1 METRHVGGPPPWE
14 PDTVPVPFPIQ
25 EGVGTVFILGGGV
38 TCQVMYDEYFRIA
51 GGPRARVIHIP
62 SSTRTFEEI
71 PNLREYYYEFYEQNP
86 ESFEFLHTYDRAV
99 AEDPRFA
106 EPLNSV
112 TGVWFGGGNQGLLSE
127 LFLNTPVMRGIHG
140 VLERGGI
147 VSGTSSGAA
156 IMSDVMICRGYQEV
170 EYGQG
175 FGLYPR
181 TIVDSHFSGRERER
195 RLARAVLRYPDHI
208 GVGVDEKCALVL
220 HGNRFGVIG
229 LLGKSVWYHFPYPAA
244 GRVHR
249 YRLGV
254 NESAELPVPVRG
266 ADPRIL
272 EERLRAIRPAD
283 VFTAEELAKPD
294 LDGTPPQPISS
305 AAMV

>member
-1 METRHVGGPPPWE
+1 METRSVGGPPPWE
-14 PDTVPVPFPIQ
+14 PDTFPVPFPVA

-51 GGPRARVIHIP
+51 GGPKARVLHIP

-71 PNLREYYYEFYEQNP
+71 PDLREYYYEFYEQNP
-86 ESFEFLHTYDRAV
+86 ESFNFLHTYDRAV
-99 AEDPRFA
+99 ALDPKFA
-106 EPLNSV
+106 EPLDGV
-112 TGVWFGGGNQGLLSE
+112 TGVWFGGGNQAFLSE
-127 LFLNTPVMRGIHG
+127 LFIDTPVVPGIHR

-156 IMSDVMICRGYQEV
+156 IMSDIMICRGYEEV
-170 EYGQG
+170 DYGRG
-175 FGLYPR
+175 FGLYPG
-181 TIVDSHFSGRERER
+181 TIVDSHFTGRERQR
-195 RLARAVLRYPDHI
+195 RLGRATLRHPEHI

-220 HGNRFGVIG
+220 HGHRVGVIG
-229 LLGKSVWYHFPYPAA
+229 LLGKSVWYHFAYPAA

-254 NESAELPVPVRG
+254 NEALELPVPVRG

-272 EERLRAIRPAD
+272 EECLRAHRPGE

-294 LDGTPPQPISS
+294 GDNCPPQPLADAFIT
-305 AAMV
+305 